1 MAKMK
6 AMEFT
11 DELKLQPVR
20 RPVPEPQA
28 GEILIQVYA
37 VGVTPTEK
45 LWSTTSHY
53 AEGTADPRRFPDM
66 NSQAQLRG

>member
-1 MAKMK
+1 MAEMK

-11 DELKLQPVR
+11 DELNLQPVR

-28 GEILIQVYA
+28 GEILIQVFA
-37 VGVTPTEK
+37 AGVTLQRSFGIPPVTMR
-45 LWSTTSHY
+45 TVQP
-53 AEGTADPRRFPDM
+53 DPRRFPDM